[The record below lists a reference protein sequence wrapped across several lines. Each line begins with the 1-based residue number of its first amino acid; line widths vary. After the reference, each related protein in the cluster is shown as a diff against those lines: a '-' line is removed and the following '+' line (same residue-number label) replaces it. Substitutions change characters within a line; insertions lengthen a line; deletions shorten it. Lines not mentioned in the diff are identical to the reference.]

1 VGNNPF
7 AFALPAGEVP
17 IVLDIACSS
26 VARANLIMAAKNKQK
41 IPLDWA
47 IDPEGRP
54 TDDPEKA
61 LLGALVPFAG
71 HKGYG
76 LAFVLGLLSG
86 PLLGM
91 DDDVFT
97 HTVFFP
103 RPKGFGVLVIVL
115 DISHFVE
122 PERYRA
128 GVDQWLS
135 RLRSARLAANV
146 ADPLRFPGER
156 SHQLKLQRMR
166 EGIPL
171 SSSIVADMTTL
182 AQKFGCRFPEPH
194 RTLQKTAPPQR

>member
-1 VGNNPF
+1 
-7 AFALPAGEVP
+7 VP

-26 VARANLIMAAKNKQK
+26 VARANLIMAAKNREK

-47 IDPEGRP
+47 IDSEGQP

-91 DDDVFT
+91 DDKVFT
-97 HTVFFP
+97 HTMFFP
-103 RPKGFGVLVIVL
+103 RPKDFGVLVIVI

-122 PERYRA
+122 PDVYRA
-128 GVDQWLS
+128 EVNEWLS
-135 RLRSARLAANV
+135 RLRSARLAPNTAG
-146 ADPLRFPGER
+146 PLRFPGER
-156 SHQLKLQRMR
+156 SHQLKQQRLK

-171 SSSIVADMTTL
+171 LPAIVNDMAGL
-182 AQKFGCRFPEPH
+182 ARRFGCRFPEPVATSE
-194 RTLQKTAPPQR
+194 RTVARS